1 MKNVL
6 VAVLSLALAA
16 SPAAAE
22 MVLEII
28 PLQNRFVNDMVPTL
42 SQLVADGGTV
52 TGANGQ
58 LVIRTTP
65 ENLVDLKRVIDK
77 LDAQLKQLRISVRQD
92 VNAHAQ
98 LREDEFSARVHGGEI
113 DAGVGRPGNVGPGAS
128 IGFDD
133 GDTSARYRN
142 FSTREV
148 QDSKGTHF
156 VTTVEGQPAFINAGQ
171 SVPIPQHS
179 SVLTPFGAVVHEG
192 VYYRDVGAGFYVVP
206 RLAGDRVNLEIS
218 PYRENLSRFG
228 GGVIDSRGLATTVAG
243 ALGEWIPLGGA
254 AEDFNDSQHG
264 ILHKTRR
271 QGSDIYDVWVK
282 VEVVP

>member
-1 MKNVL
+1 MKKVL
-6 VAVLSLALAA
+6 VALLSLALSP
-16 SPAAAE
+16 SPAGAE

-28 PLQNRFVNDMVPTL
+28 PLKNRFVSDMVPTL
-42 SQLVADGGTV
+42 GQLVAKDGTV

-65 ENLVDLKRVIDK
+65 ENLVDLKRVIDT
-77 LDAQLKQLRISVRQD
+77 LDAQLKQLHISVRRD
-92 VNAHAQ
+92 VNTHAQ
-98 LREDEFSARVHGGEI
+98 LREDELLARVGGGEI
-113 DAGVGRPGNVGPGAS
+113 DARVGRPGNVESGAS

-142 FSTREV
+142 FSTLEV
-148 QDSKGTHF
+148 QGSKGTHF

-179 SVLTPFGAVVHEG
+179 AVLTPFGAAAHEG

-218 PYRENLSRFG
+218 PFRWRRHRLPWPRYHRRRSPRR
-228 GGVIDSRGLATTVAG
+228 VDPARRRGRKL
-243 ALGEWIPLGGA
+243 
-254 AEDFNDSQHG
+254 Q
-264 ILHKTRR
+264 
-271 QGSDIYDVWVK
+271 
-282 VEVVP
+282 

>member
-1 MKNVL
+1 M
-6 VAVLSLALAA
+6 
-16 SPAAAE
+16 
-22 MVLEII
+22 
-28 PLQNRFVNDMVPTL
+28 
-42 SQLVADGGTV
+42 
-52 TGANGQ
+52 
-58 LVIRTTP
+58 
-65 ENLVDLKRVIDK
+65 
-77 LDAQLKQLRISVRQD
+77 
-92 VNAHAQ
+92 
-98 LREDEFSARVHGGEI
+98 
-113 DAGVGRPGNVGPGAS
+113 
-128 IGFDD
+128 
-133 GDTSARYRN
+133 
-142 FSTREV
+142 

-179 SVLTPFGAVVHEG
+179 SVLTPFGAVVREG

-254 AEDFNDSQHG
+254 AEDFNDNQHG